1 MVHTT
6 PSSLV
11 TEAWAACAFN
21 SRAILRMRLWPVTF
35 RMAMSLGDDNVCP
48 LEQVDSSTMGTE
60 LYLLL
65 VRLGGMPKQV
75 PFRQRKGPKEKGT
88 VR

>member
-1 MVHTT
+1 
-6 PSSLV
+6 
-11 TEAWAACAFN
+11 
-21 SRAILRMRLWPVTF
+21 
-35 RMAMSLGDDNVCP
+35 MSLGDDNVCP
-48 LEQVDSSTMGTE
+48 LEQVHSSTMGTE

-75 PFRQRKGPKEKGT
+75 PFRQRKVPKEKGT